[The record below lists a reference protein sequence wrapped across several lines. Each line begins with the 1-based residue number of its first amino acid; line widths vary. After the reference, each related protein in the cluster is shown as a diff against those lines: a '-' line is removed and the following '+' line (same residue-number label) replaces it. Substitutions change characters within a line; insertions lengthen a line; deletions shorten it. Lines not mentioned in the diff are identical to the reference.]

1 MTDPLI
7 DDVKALLDKE
17 KGDER
22 ILKQICR
29 ACENDEVISNYER
42 NYVRTLAEK
51 YLGRVPQVEEKQYTI
66 NQNIGEKHIVPDV
79 VFSKPS
85 LKQNIESV
93 HSTSPK
99 NIKLTSKNKKILLG
113 VGGTIF
119 AILIIVGISLSGV
132 SYFEF
137 NDSPISTSDSEST
150 SLSIKTD
157 LSAYQ
162 KGDIISI
169 SGTSNMSGKVSLSIK
184 NQDGQLIWSEQIS
197 VKNNGKFSTLA
208 IAGGT
213 GWDKSGTF
221 TINVDNNSETKSK
234 TFSFKA

>member
-42 NYVRTLAEK
+42 NYVRNLAEK
-51 YLGRVPQVEEKQYTI
+51 YLGRVPEEVEKQHAEEKPI
-66 NQNIGEKHIVPDV
+66 ISDV
-79 VFSKPS
+79 IIPKTSP
-85 LKQNIESV
+85 KQNIESPSLIS
-93 HSTSPK
+93 HRNTKS
-99 NIKLTSKNKKILLG
+99 TSKNTKIFLG
-113 VGGTIF
+113 VGGIIF
-119 AILIIVGISLSGV
+119 VILIVIGISFSGILYTE
-132 SYFEF
+132 SD
-137 NDSPISTSDSEST
+137 DSKIISDNSKSA

-157 LSAYQ
+157 LSTYQ

-169 SGTSNMSGKVSLSIK
+169 SGTSTAGQVNILIE
-184 NQDGQLIWSEQIS
+184 NQDGKLIWSEQIS
-197 VKNNGKFSTLA
+197 VKSNGHFSTLA
-208 IAGGT
+208 IAGGD
-213 GWDKSGTF
+213 GWDESGTF
-221 TINVDNNSETKSK
+221 TIKVNDNSETKSK